1 MVAEFFPRRDRVL
14 LLLSDLSQYIIEEVD
29 AKTEI
34 SVSSTSIKVLDTTET
49 PTVSNPS
56 TGDGLLPWGLMA
68 VLLPG
73 ATAILVKGRKKRKNI
88 HLALAI
94 CRKKVYNHFHNS
106 ILTDETGRT

>member
-1 MVAEFFPRRDRVL
+1 MTTEDGFALFTTNHFSAYTLAAVTKDDA
-14 LLLSDLSQYIIEEVD
+14 SSEVP
-29 AKTEI
+29 
-34 SVSSTSIKVLDTTET
+34 SIQTPTTET